1 MKSGCA
7 QCAATERRSERRSVL
22 TTMTRC
28 ARREGGGKGKMEGAD
43 WFGFFDRM
51 TGFSGDTGF

>member
-1 MKSGCA
+1 MQRLLAGVVHVPG
-7 QCAATERRSERRSVL
+7 RSAL
-22 TTMTRC
+22 DL
-28 ARREGGGKGKMEGAD
+28 GGGKGKMEGAD